1 MDWITRCFIA
11 LKFALHLCCLCCS
24 VAKVKRT
31 CDKCIAWVRVDMVVL
46 PGYRYLEVVP
56 GRRGGRP
63 TVKGTRVT
71 VDDIL
76 EMLAVGWKPEEV
88 AEELDIPLEA
98 VYEALRFASE
108 TVKRVTVVA

>member
-1 MDWITRCFIA
+1 
-11 LKFALHLCCLCCS
+11 
-24 VAKVKRT
+24 
-31 CDKCIAWVRVDMVVL
+31 MVVL

-63 TVKGTRVT
+63 TVKGTRIT

-76 EMLAVGWKPEEV
+76 EMLVVGWKPEEV

-108 TVKRVTVVA
+108 TVKRVTVVAEASSG